1 MVLSGQKSPFMFP
14 LEKCQQAATS
24 PNQSILF
31 CPINGSPHLHLRR
44 RRQDFAFVLFILR
57 SLS

>member
-1 MVLSGQKSPFMFP
+1 MFP